1 MYQLYIYAAKKVNS
15 NCHSTSLTIEAP
27 WATLVDN
34 SEYKGDMF
42 NDTQTLQGPPQPDP
56 VSPPLTE

>member
-1 MYQLYIYAAKKVNS
+1 MNRLYIYAAKKVKS
-15 NCHSTSLTIEAP
+15 HCHSTSLTIEAP